1 MGKKT
6 KAKDPGW
13 ATCPECDKKVKT
25 DNLSKHLR
33 KIHGIKTAGIMATS
47 RTTTPGPFPLYKFV
61 AVIAVAAI
69 IVFAGMYVVL
79 RPQPSHPEP
88 SFTVD
93 PTSYDYGM
101 MHVEKRTTNFTI
113 FNYGDAALRVYNIST
128 SCDCTQ
134 LTITYDNQTG
144 PVLKKSSNPDYSV
157 SIAPG
162 RNARMTVSLDSSMF
176 TQTGPIYR
184 TIYMNTNDKAHK
196 SVEITVTANVKGP

>member
-1 MGKKT
+1 MGKK
-6 KAKDPGW
+6 KEAEDPGW
-13 ATCPECDKKVKT
+13 STCPECDKKVRP
-25 DNLSKHLR
+25 DNLARHLR
-33 KIHGIKTAGIMATS
+33 KIHGIRTEGPAAKS
-47 RTTTPGPFPLYKFV
+47 RTTTPGPFPIGKFLAVV
-61 AVIAVAAI
+61 AVTVI
-69 IVFAGMYVVL
+69 IVFAGIYLAL
-79 RPQPSHPEP
+79 RPQPGHPEP

-101 MHVEKRTTNFTI
+101 MHVEKKTTNFTI

-144 PVLKKSSNPDYSV
+144 PVLKKSGNPDYSV

-176 TQTGPIYR
+176 TASGPIYR
-184 TIYMNTNDKAHK
+184 FIYLNTNDKAHK
-196 SVEITVTANVKGP
+196 YVEITLTANVKRP